1 MKKAFKKNEIYTVR
15 VEDLTDLGFGVAHI
29 DGAVV
34 FIAGAVMGDLASV
47 KLIKVNSSYL
57 VGRVEEFLEYSPER
71 YSRCPESCT
80 ACAYRNISY
89 ARECE
94 LKEEGVRRIFSS
106 EAQGGIKVAPIT
118 PSPSE
123 TRYRNKA
130 QYPVLKKDGKF
141 AVGFY
146 APKSHR
152 VLPIEDCPL
161 TPAVFSEIC
170 RELADIFT
178 RLGLS
183 AYDENTH
190 EGLIRHIYLRRG
202 EVSGEILLTL
212 VVTSFDFPEAIK
224 IAEDISS
231 RHPEIVG
238 VLLNKNSEDTNVVL
252 GDEWCTL
259 VGRDYI
265 FDTLAGVR
273 LKLAAPAFYQVNHG
287 AAELLYKKARELA
300 ELRPTD
306 TLLDIYC
313 GAGSIGLS
321 MAKDV
326 SNLFGIEIVP
336 SAVECA
342 KENATASGITNAH
355 FYVGDAKCTE
365 HLLKNAEADLGH
377 KLTPDVIILDPPRA
391 GCAEELISLC
401 ATLSPR
407 KIVYISC
414 NPKTLARDLLV
425 FKQFGYVADI
435 VYPFDL
441 FPMTGH
447 VESVVSLTREFDVD
461 MRR

>member
-1 MKKAFKKNEIYTVR
+1 MKKAFRKNEIYTVR

-29 DGAVV
+29 EGAAV
-34 FIAGAVMGDLASV
+34 FIAGAVMGDLV
-47 KLIKVNSSYL
+47 RVRLIKVNSSYL
-57 VGRVEEFLEYSPER
+57 VARVEEFLEYSPER

-80 ACAYRNISY
+80 ACAYRNITYS
-89 ARECE
+89 RECE
-94 LKEEGVRRIFSS
+94 LKEEGVRRLFSS
-106 EAQGGIKVAPIT
+106 EAQGGIRVAPIT

-130 QYPVLKKDGKF
+130 QYPVVKKDGKF
-141 AVGFY
+141 SVGFY

-152 VLPIEDCPL
+152 VMPIEDCPL
-161 TPAVFSEIC
+161 TPSVFSKIC
-170 RELADIFT
+170 DKLCNIFT

-183 AYDENTH
+183 AYNEETG

-212 VVTSFDFPEAIK
+212 VVTSLDFSEAESIVR
-224 IAEDISS
+224 DIISAF
-231 RHPEIVG
+231 PNIVG
-238 VLLNKNSEDTNVVL
+238 ILLNENCEETNVVL
-252 GDEWCTL
+252 GDKWRTL

-265 FDTLAGVR
+265 FDTLAGVK

-287 AAELLYKKARELA
+287 AAELLYRKARELA

-326 SNLFGIEIVP
+326 TELIGIEIVP

-342 KENATASGITNAH
+342 KENAAASGIDNAR
-355 FYVGDAKCTE
+355 FYVGDAKGTE
-365 HLLKNAEADLGH
+365 HLLNFAERDLGH
-377 KLTPDVIILDPPRA
+377 KLSPDVIILDPPRA

-401 ATLSPR
+401 ATLNPR

-414 NPKTLARDLLV
+414 NPKTLARDLLI
-425 FKQFGYVADI
+425 FKQFGYSADT

-447 VESVVSLTREFDVD
+447 VESLVCLQRQKNFAIL
-461 MRR
+461 